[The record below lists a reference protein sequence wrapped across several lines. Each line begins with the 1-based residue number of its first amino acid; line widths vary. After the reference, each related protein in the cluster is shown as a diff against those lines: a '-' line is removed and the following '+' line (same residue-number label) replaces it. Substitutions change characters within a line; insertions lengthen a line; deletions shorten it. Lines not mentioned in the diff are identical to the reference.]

1 MGAEEGVVVPR
12 TAGGAGLPTLA
23 NPTRLSASSRAGHV
37 VSQTFRHW
45 KFSCCIHGVKLSW
58 NDQSGSG
65 SLVSVERILLS
76 AHI

>member
-1 MGAEEGVVVPR
+1 MGAEEGVVVAR

-23 NPTRLSASSRAGHV
+23 NPTRLSASSRASHI
-37 VSQTFRHW
+37 VSETFRHR
-45 KFSCCIHGVKLSW
+45 KFSCSVHGAKLSW